1 MHCASNGFAS
11 DASGIPAQAEVT
23 MLAPVVESK
32 SHMRSTAAVLALI
45 IALAPAFNAAAG
57 DVLHAACGSAP
68 SVPVTD
74 PGADS
79 HAAHAGTHDSTASQR
94 LACECGCNC
103 GPGHGCTATSVA
115 APAMSGTVLLVTGV
129 LAPAASFDALSSRV
143 DPPLYRPP
151 ITRPTF

>member
-1 MHCASNGFAS
+1 M
-11 DASGIPAQAEVT
+11 P
-23 MLAPVVESK
+23 APVVESK

-57 DVLHAACGSAP
+57 DVLHTACGSAP
-68 SVPVTD
+68 SAPSAPVTD

-79 HAAHAGTHDSTASQR
+79 HAAHAAHAGTHDSTASKR
-94 LACECGCNC
+94 LPCECGCNC

-115 APAMSGTVLLVTGV
+115 APALSGTILLVAGV
-129 LAPAASFDALSSRV
+129 LAPAASFDALSSRI